1 MARKRMDFRK
11 YTLNRVGDTQFSKGI
26 RRVVY
31 LMPSNYI
38 LSASNHIVFL
48 NNYVAT
54 LPDASDHSGREFVI
68 HNSGAQASTLLGITG
83 VTLQPGDTATVISDG
98 ATWHRLY

>member
-1 MARKRMDFRK
+1 MARKRMDFKK
-11 YTLNRVGDTQFSKGI
+11 YTINNIGDTQFAKGI

-31 LMPSNYI
+31 TMPSNYT
-38 LSASNHIVFL
+38 LSASNHTVFL

-54 LPDASDHSGREFVI
+54 LPDADNHSGREFVI
-68 HNSGAQASTLLGITG
+68 HNSGTQASTILGITG

-98 ATWHRLY
+98 SNWYRLY